1 MQSKYLLLMT
11 VLCCFFCIR
20 DLPVFNV
27 TGGLFFHKI
36 VFCRYKERVRERRIK
51 SLDPS
56 STMRFIDSKN
66 WMFLKSGL
74 DDFRNG
80 VPVPARDDIFVKV
93 WLLIC
98 LSVDLCNF

>member
-1 MQSKYLLLMT
+1 MVILTTLTSHHVYNSTCLLSSAE
-11 VLCCFFCIR
+11 
-20 DLPVFNV
+20 
-27 TGGLFFHKI
+27 GLVHKACLN
-36 VFCRYKERVRERRIK
+36 FRYKERVRERRIK
-51 SLDPS
+51 SLDPN

-80 VPVPARDDIFVKV
+80 IPPPSTDDIFVKV

-98 LSVDLCNF
+98 YIL